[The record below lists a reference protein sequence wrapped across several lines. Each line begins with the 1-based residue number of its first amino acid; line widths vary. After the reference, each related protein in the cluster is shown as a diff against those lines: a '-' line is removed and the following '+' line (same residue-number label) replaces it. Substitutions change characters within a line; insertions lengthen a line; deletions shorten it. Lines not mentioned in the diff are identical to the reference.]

1 MKLRHYILL
10 MTAFAVI
17 SDAIL
22 IPFYPQFFAARYH
35 LANSVHA
42 GAYVAAIS
50 VVVMVSLQF
59 WSRVARRVDAM
70 HILVRT
76 QCAAGVLAVLS
87 YWAPSVSAFLV
98 LSLAMFACKS
108 AYLLM
113 CPYMMRH
120 EPAAEHAPLLGLMTV
135 IGTFSAIFW
144 GLAGGALMDHW
155 GTRFCVFAMAA
166 GDFLN
171 MLICLH
177 LIRTQR
183 IARRCAFGAAET
195 QAADASPSGRWG
207 ARLPILRLALMLA
220 VYAFS
225 ISVILPFLSSYW
237 QLVGDTSSKLVSGF
251 VYEIPGMMALAGL
264 LANRFVSDRVK
275 QKLDPLLLNLVL
287 AAGGLLLQST
297 GHPAAI
303 VAGLCLF
310 GWASFRITVRLSV
323 VIFRLSRPADYAAD
337 YSLINFFQ
345 NFGALIASFSAG
357 LIVHAYGMRAPFLIA
372 AAGVLATIVFDALLV
387 KVDRAAAQPTD
398 GAGAEAAPATRP
410 VEPGMPLE
418 GEGVP
423 PAAAVET
430 VLPHAGA
437 RSTEEPAR
445 VC

>member
-1 MKLRHYILL
+1 MKLRYYILL

-35 LANSVHA
+35 LTNSVHA

-76 QCAAGVLAVLS
+76 QCAAGLLAVLS
-87 YWAPSVSAFLV
+87 YWSPSVPVFWAV
-98 LSLAMFACKS
+98 SLAMFSCKS

-120 EPAAEHAPLLGLMTV
+120 EPTDEHAPLLALLTV
-135 IGTFSAIFW
+135 IGTFSAIFG

-155 GTRFCVFAMAA
+155 GTRFCLFAMAA

-171 MLICLH
+171 MLICTH
-177 LIRTQR
+177 LIRAKH
-183 IARRCAFGAAET
+183 IARRCVPAAAAQEQGGAA
-195 QAADASPSGRWG
+195 PSKGWVR
-207 ARLPILRLALMLA
+207 RLPILRLALMLSI
-220 VYAFS
+220 YSFS

-237 QLVGDTSSKLVSGF
+237 QVVGNTSSKLVSGF

-264 LANRFVSDRVK
+264 LANRLVSDRVK
-275 QKLDPLLLNLVL
+275 QKLDPLLLNLAL
-287 AAGGLLLQST
+287 ATGGLLLQSS
-297 GHPAAI
+297 GHPGLI
-303 VAGLCLF
+303 VAGLALF

-345 NFGALIASFSAG
+345 YSGALVASFSAG
-357 LIVHAYGMRAPFLIA
+357 LIVSTYGMRAPFLIA
-372 AAGVLATIVFDALLV
+372 AAGVIATLAFDALLV
-387 KVDRAAAQPTD
+387 KVDRVT
-398 GAGAEAAPATRP
+398 
-410 VEPGMPLE
+410 
-418 GEGVP
+418 
-423 PAAAVET
+423 
-430 VLPHAGA
+430 A
-437 RSTEEPAR
+437 RSPEGMAVADTGELAR
-445 VC
+445 AH

>member
-1 MKLRHYILL
+1 MKLRYYILL

-76 QCAAGVLAVLS
+76 QFAAGMLAVLS
-87 YWAPSVSAFLV
+87 YWAPSVPVFWA
-98 LSLAMFACKS
+98 LSLAMFSCKS

-120 EPAAEHAPLLGLMTV
+120 EPADEHAPLLALLTV
-135 IGTFSAIFW
+135 IGTFSAIFG

-155 GTRFCVFAMAA
+155 GTHFCLFAMAA

-171 MLICLH
+171 MLICTH
-177 LIRTQR
+177 LIRTRR
-183 IARRCAFGAAET
+183 IPRQCAFAEAAQQPGTAESSRGW
-195 QAADASPSGRWG
+195 AARM
-207 ARLPILRLALMLA
+207 PILRLALML
-220 VYAFS
+220 VIYTFS

-237 QLVGDTSSKLVSGF
+237 QIVGNTSSKLVSGF

-264 LANRFVSDRVK
+264 LTNRLVSERLK
-275 QKLDPLLLNLVL
+275 QRLDPLVLNLVL
-287 AAGGLLLQST
+287 ATFGLLLQGT
-297 GHPAAI
+297 GHPVLI
-303 VAGLCLF
+303 VAGLAVF

-357 LIVHAYGMRAPFLIA
+357 LIVNAYGMRMPFLIA
-372 AAGVLATIVFDALLV
+372 AAGVIATLIFDALLI
-387 KVDRAAAQPTD
+387 KVDRVTARAPESEVP
-398 GAGAEAAPATRP
+398 AGT
-410 VEPGMPLE
+410 
-418 GEGVP
+418 GE
-423 PAAAVET
+423 
-430 VLPHAGA
+430 LA
-437 RSTEEPAR
+437 RAH
-445 VC
+445 